1 MKITKLLLWI
11 SYIGFALSIVVIG
24 FLGIILL
31 KQDFNAQKLEKDN
44 LKGVISKSTT
54 TKFNLPMNLNVEY
67 YYSFQNGEVMVDS
80 YFLKIQ
86 KKFLTN
92 TKLAQAEKKDADFPK
107 QLNGYIYAMPDS
119 ESNLYISIPYSSIKS
134 TIAIWKLYFF
144 LASSTLLFAI
154 FMCIRFLQNCD
165 KGLFF
170 VPANTKYIRVISY
183 LAIGFS
189 LVSYT
194 IQWVIFKGL
203 NNNLYEM
210 TSISLD
216 SIIDFNWTFLIVSLF
231 LVLIAQA
238 FTEGTKLKEEQSL
251 TI

>member
-11 SYIGFALSIVVIG
+11 AYIGFVLSIVVIG

-31 KQDFNAQKLEKDN
+31 KQDFKAQNVEKDS
-44 LKGVISKSTT
+44 LKGVVSKSTT
-54 TKFNLPMNLNVEY
+54 AKFNLPMNLNVEY
-67 YYSFQNGEVMVDS
+67 YFSILNGEVMVDS

-92 TKLAQAEKKDADFPK
+92 IELAKAEKKDSDFPK
-107 QLNGYIYAMPDS
+107 QLNGNIYAMPDS
-119 ESNLYISIPYSSIKS
+119 ESNLYISISYSSIES
-134 TIAIWKLYFF
+134 TIAIWKFYFF
-144 LASSTLLFAI
+144 LASATLLFAI
-154 FMCIRFLQNCD
+154 FMTIKFLQNCD

-170 VPANTKYIRVISY
+170 VSANTKYIRVISY

-189 LVSYT
+189 LVSYG

-203 NNNLYEM
+203 NNNLSEM
-210 TSISLD
+210 ATINLD
-216 SIIDFNWTFLIVSLF
+216 SVIHFNWTFLIVSLF
-231 LVLIAQA
+231 LVLLAQA
-238 FTEGTKLKEEQSL
+238 FSEGTKLNEEQSL